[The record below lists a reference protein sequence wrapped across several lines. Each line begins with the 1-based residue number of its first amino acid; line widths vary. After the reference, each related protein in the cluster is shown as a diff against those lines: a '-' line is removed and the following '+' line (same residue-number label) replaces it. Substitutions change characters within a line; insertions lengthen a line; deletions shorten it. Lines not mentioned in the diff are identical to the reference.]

1 MNFLGRGWSFP
12 PRFDTDRR
20 AVMVSGIE
28 DIEESLRILFRTRR
42 GERVMQHAYGTL
54 LHQMVFEEI
63 TDQTLT
69 ELRVMLEKAV
79 LYFEPRIAL
88 ERLDVRVSPDDLGT
102 LLLQLEY
109 RVRTTNTRHN
119 MVYPLYL
126 DQATHPVISG

>member
-12 PRFDTDRR
+12 PRFDADRR
-20 AVMVSGIE
+20 AVMVAGIE

-54 LHQMVFEEI
+54 LHQIVFEEI

-88 ERLDVRVSPDDLGT
+88 ERLDIRVSPDDLGT